1 MSKGTALVKT
11 RDRLKKNMLLFPER
25 AAFYEE
31 KLRETEQQIIV
42 MKVCRRCG
50 RPLKDEHA
58 MTIGYGKE
66 CQAKAEAEA
75 AAEQEVHG

>member
-11 RDRLKKNMLLFPER
+11 RERLKKNMVLFPER
-25 AAFYEE
+25 AEFYAE
-31 KLRETEQQIIV
+31 KLRETEEQIIV

-58 MTIGYGKE
+58 MAIGYGKE
-66 CQAKAEAEA
+66 CLSKAEAEA
-75 AAEQEVHG
+75 AAEQEGNG